1 MYYIFLFMKGEN
13 MQLALYILGVIL
25 GYILCSVLHNC
36 KAHGEIFVIEKEGE
50 NPEVFVGIDNVEELL
65 KHTTIQLTVKKTTQ
79 K

>member
-1 MYYIFLFMKGEN
+1 MYLVFCIVGIIF
-13 MQLALYILGVIL
+13 
-25 GYILCSVLHNC
+25 GYVLCSIMHNS

-65 KHTTIQLTVKKTTQ
+65 KHNTIQLTVKKSTQ

>member
-1 MYYIFLFMKGEN
+1 MKGEI
-13 MQLALYILGVIL
+13 MQLVLYIFGVIL
-25 GYILCSVLHNC
+25 GYILSSMVHSR

-65 KHTTIQLTVKKTTQ
+65 KHTTIQLTVKKSTQ

>member
-1 MYYIFLFMKGEN
+1 MYLVFCIVGIIF
-13 MQLALYILGVIL
+13 
-25 GYILCSVLHNC
+25 GYVLCSIINNR

-65 KHTTIQLTVKKTTQ
+65 KHNTIQLTVKKSTQ

>member
-1 MYYIFLFMKGEN
+1 MCYIFLFMKGEI
-13 MQLALYILGVIL
+13 MQLVLYIFGVIL
-25 GYILCSVLHNC
+25 GYILSSMVHSR

-65 KHTTIQLTVKKTTQ
+65 KHTTIQLTIKKSTQ

>member
-1 MYYIFLFMKGEN
+1 MYLVFCIVGIIF
-13 MQLALYILGVIL
+13 
-25 GYILCSVLHNC
+25 GYVLCNIMHNR

-65 KHTTIQLTVKKTTQ
+65 KHTTIQLTVKKSTQ

>member
-1 MYYIFLFMKGEN
+1 MYLVFCIVGIIF
-13 MQLALYILGVIL
+13 
-25 GYILCSVLHNC
+25 GYVLCSIMHNR

-65 KHTTIQLTVKKTTQ
+65 KHNTIQLTVKKSTQ